1 MNNGELLSSGYYLKE
16 MQNIAQRKR
25 LAIEKKEKYVEYLA
39 KLNKLNGDFP
49 SVITQMRAAEA
60 NFENGGYISEGK
72 TLTKGELKTQAEH
85 FYGVQE
91 SLQTVI
97 KGTQLEIENITAD
110 INELESDYK
119 TAESNYYAALAAE
132 EAAAAA
138 AAKK

>member
-1 MNNGELLSSGYYLKE
+1 MSSGEYARQMRY
-16 MQNIAQRKR
+16 IAENKRKKMAKR
-25 LAIEKKEKYVEYLA
+25 QKYVEYLA

-60 NFENGGYISEGK
+60 NFEKGGYISEGQ

-97 KGTQLEIENITAD
+97 KGTQLEIDNITAE
-110 INELESDYK
+110 INQLENDYQ
-119 TAESNYYAALAAE
+119 TAKSNYYAALAEE